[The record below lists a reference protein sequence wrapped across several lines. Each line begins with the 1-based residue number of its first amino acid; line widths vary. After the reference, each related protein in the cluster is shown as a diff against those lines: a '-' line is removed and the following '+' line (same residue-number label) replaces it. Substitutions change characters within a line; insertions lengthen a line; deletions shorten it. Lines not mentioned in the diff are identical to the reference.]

1 LKALKANRLLP
12 ANTGVAMEFVI
23 EFKND
28 SYLFEHHPDITH
40 LNETQ
45 FLDRCWF
52 IVKNK
57 NNAIVE
63 EYADLWLAWKYH
75 GSTYNQEIMQVLHAL
90 DKNVW
95 NA

>member
-1 LKALKANRLLP
+1 
-12 ANTGVAMEFVI
+12 VSSQEMEFII
-23 EFKND
+23 EYKND
-28 SYLFEHHPDITH
+28 SFRFEHDPDTSH

-57 NNAIVE
+57 NDAHVDA
-63 EYADLWLAWKYH
+63 YADLWLAWKYN
-75 GSTYNQEIMQVLHAL
+75 GSTYNPEIMQTLQAL

-95 NA
+95 DA